1 MKGRVTM
8 DAIWLGQ
15 VAVSVFFAIVFLQSG
30 LDKFVDR
37 QGNLEY
43 ITGFFSNSPL
53 QPLASSMFWAIAV
66 LETIAGILAAIG
78 ALIVLFGGGT
88 ALALWGLIFSTISLL
103 CLLFG
108 NRMAKEYGG
117 AVVITNYFV
126 VALLGFMLLK

>member
-1 MKGRVTM
+1 M
-8 DAIWLGQ
+8 DAIWCGQ
-15 VAVSVFFAIVFLQSG
+15 FAVSAFFAIVLLQSG
-30 LDKFVDR
+30 LDKFIDR

-53 QPLASSMFWAIAV
+53 KPLASSMFWAIAI
-66 LETIAGILAAIG
+66 LETIAGILSGLG

-88 ALALWGLIFSTISLL
+88 TLALWGLVFSTISLL

-117 AVVITNYFV
+117 AVVITSYFA

>member
-1 MKGRVTM
+1 M

-30 LDKFVDR
+30 LDKFMDR

-53 QPLASSMFWAIAV
+53 QPLTSPMFWAIAV

-108 NRMAKEYGG
+108 NRVAKEYGG

>member
-1 MKGRVTM
+1 M
-8 DAIWLGQ
+8 DTIWLGQ

-37 QGNLEY
+37 QGNLDY

-53 QPLASSMFWAIAV
+53 RSLAAPMFWAIAV
-66 LETIAGILAAIG
+66 LETIAGILTAIG

-117 AVVITNYFV
+117 AVVITNYFA
-126 VALLGFMLLK
+126 VALLGFILLQ

>member
-1 MKGRVTM
+1 MS
-8 DAIWLGQ
+8 AIWLGQ

-37 QGNLEY
+37 QGNLDY

-53 QPLASSMFWAIAV
+53 NPLASSMFWAIAV
-66 LETIAGILAAIG
+66 LETIAGVLAAIG

-88 ALALWGLIFSTISLL
+88 ALALWGLVFSTISLL
-103 CLLFG
+103 GLLFG

-117 AVVITNYFV
+117 AVVIANYFA
-126 VALLGFMLLK
+126 VALLGFILFQ

>member
-1 MKGRVTM
+1 MF
-8 DAIWLGQ
+8 AIWLGQ

-53 QPLASSMFWAIAV
+53 KSLASSMFWAIAV
-66 LETIAGILAAIG
+66 LETIAGVLAAVG
-78 ALIVLFGGGT
+78 ALILLFGGGRVI
-88 ALALWGLIFSTISLL
+88 ALGGLVFSTVSLL
-103 CLLFG
+103 CLLLG

-117 AVVITNYFV
+117 AVVITNYFA
-126 VALLGFMLLK
+126 VALLGFILFQ

>member
-1 MKGRVTM
+1 MN
-8 DAIWLGQ
+8 AIWLGQ

-37 QGNLEY
+37 QGNLAY
-43 ITGFFSNSPL
+43 ISGFFSNSPL
-53 QPLASSMFWAIAV
+53 KPLASSMFWAIAV
-66 LETIAGILAAIG
+66 LETIAGVLAAIG

-88 ALALWGLIFSTISLL
+88 ALALWGLVFSTISLL

-117 AVVITNYFV
+117 AVVIANYFA
-126 VALLGFMLLK
+126 VALLGFILLQ